1 MMSSRLLT
9 PTLRSRQIVIVG
21 GDFNT
26 SIDVGARGDLLADVA
41 NHFGL
46 VIANSSGN
54 GWDDDQWTFK
64 SWSGTLRR
72 IN

>member
-26 SIDVGARGDLLADVA
+26 SIDVGARGDLLTDFT
-41 NHFGL
+41 NQFGL
-46 VIANSSGN
+46 VIANFLGN
-54 GWDDDQWTFK
+54 RWDDDQQTFK
-64 SWSGTLRR
+64 S
-72 IN
+72 